1 MGEIIAMNLKLHSSQ
16 WVSKYN
22 KSNNRDLIFSF
33 KILDL
38 LNRKRSVW
46 IGENYQ
52 IIKTKICELEYGPFL
67 YFQSGGT
74 SGKPKWIQHNRTS
87 MRNAV
92 HGLKNYL
99 ELENISS
106 WCCLP
111 LNHVGGMM
119 QVIRAIETNGKVFF
133 IDYRDLFDECQISP
147 KGSWISLV
155 PTQLFR
161 LIKDDVACINL
172 RKFEGIFLGGAAL
185 TDSLAE
191 ECRGKCLP
199 VYSTYGMTETCGMVS
214 ILKKEDFLNGET
226 GVGCCLPHAE
236 IQSRPKD
243 KRLLVKSESMA
254 LNLSRKV
261 YDDEERLLTPDFGT
275 QNSRGSW
282 HILGRADRVII
293 SGGKNINLIDVEKIL
308 LECNMVESC
317 LITVKRDEEWGDVIH
332 AHITPKNVKKIRL
345 IEYAKNNLPFYS
357 VPKKWEFCDELPLSQ
372 MGKPKV

>member
-1 MGEIIAMNLKLHSSQ
+1 MNLKLNSSQ
-16 WVSKYN
+16 WVSKHN

-133 IDYRDLFDECQISP
+133 TDYRDLFDDCQISP

-199 VYSTYGMTETCGMVS
+199 VYSTYGMTETCGMIS

-332 AHITPKNVKKIRL
+332 AHITPKNMKKIRL

>member
-1 MGEIIAMNLKLHSSQ
+1 MNLKLHSSQ

-119 QVIRAIETNGKVFF
+119 QVIRAIELNPGCRWWVDRGQTGSS
-133 IDYRDLFDECQISP
+133 REPCQ
-147 KGSWISLV
+147 L
-155 PTQLFR
+155 TA
-161 LIKDDVACINL
+161 KDDC
-172 RKFEGIFLGGAAL
+172 
-185 TDSLAE
+185 
-191 ECRGKCLP
+191 
-199 VYSTYGMTETCGMVS
+199 MTT
-214 ILKKEDFLNGET
+214 N
-226 GVGCCLPHAE
+226 E
-236 IQSRPKD
+236 IK
-243 KRLLVKSESMA
+243 
-254 LNLSRKV
+254 
-261 YDDEERLLTPDFGT
+261 G
-275 QNSRGSW
+275 
-282 HILGRADRVII
+282 
-293 SGGKNINLIDVEKIL
+293 
-308 LECNMVESC
+308 
-317 LITVKRDEEWGDVIH
+317 
-332 AHITPKNVKKIRL
+332 
-345 IEYAKNNLPFYS
+345 
-357 VPKKWEFCDELPLSQ
+357 
-372 MGKPKV
+372 